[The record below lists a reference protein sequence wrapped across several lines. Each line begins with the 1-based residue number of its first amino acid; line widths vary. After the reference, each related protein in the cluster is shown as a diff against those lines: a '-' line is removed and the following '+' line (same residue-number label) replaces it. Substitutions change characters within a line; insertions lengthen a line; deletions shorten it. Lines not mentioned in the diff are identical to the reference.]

1 MIFSTKKPTIGP
13 EQKQK
18 SSSIWQAIVLWLG
31 NPGARPHLSIWGE
44 IASNPEP
51 ETLNG
56 EELIA
61 EVISGDYDNRE
72 SKNTTCEGS
81 PSSDTVS
88 ADSTLND
95 EVPTV
100 LDLDKDIISTSHGFT
115 GLEKNKL
122 DKLLDKAV
130 ELSGS
135 IGTFIL
141 MWIILVI
148 WVVIGIVYRATSTW
162 NVVMQDG
169 QSIQSYIWDTTLM
182 RQQLNSAHE
191 QILVAGELRSRIAT
205 FKRLIGDQIYLRKNS
220 ILKGKNTNL
229 SDADRKL
236 VEGDLPSESTYDLL
250 CTRFGIILGS
260 LPAIIIYWCGIIAWV
275 ACGALPISTGNSG
288 PYTGKTS
295 GSNPELSRFNNNW
308 QLYINTA
315 VAVSILISS
324 TFLQNIR
331 ARHDKFVARVLQQ
344 IFNLD
349 QAIEYRLRKQAGDFN
364 NKNPSI
370 IIRNPHRSVG
380 DKIIDWYADII
391 GAGIGVFIAIAVFA
405 VWIGIGHL
413 MSYNSNWWLIIGTYT
428 GLVGFLDGFVIR
440 QVYFRVV
447 SHEEDNY
454 VKVAMDDA
462 ELFQLI
468 GLDSSDLFS
477 ETRPTRKSLQY
488 RISIFI
494 NKMCSSQWS
503 VLVSVLIIIG
513 LIACASGLR
522 WSITGQLICNTPTM
536 IIEEFFL
543 LVLIQCHNWADKQRR
558 IEMSK
563 IFVRRKVLFS
573 YVSENLLD

>member
-1 MIFSTKKPTIGP
+1 MSLWRK
-13 EQKQK
+13 
-18 SSSIWQAIVLWLG
+18 IVYWLG

-44 IASNPEP
+44 MATSHVSEN
-51 ETLNG
+51 LNQD
-56 EELIA
+56 
-61 EVISGDYDNRE
+61 EVIGDVVSGDYDNQDSGE
-72 SKNTTCEGS
+72 ALFDVS
-81 PSSDTVS
+81 PASDTVS
-88 ADSTLND
+88 TDSTLND
-95 EVPTV
+95 EIATT
-100 LDLDKDIISTSHGFT
+100 LDLDKDEIKTSHGFT
-115 GLEKNKL
+115 GLEKNRL
-122 DKLLDKAV
+122 DRLLDKV
-130 ELSGS
+130 VWLSGS

-141 MWIILVI
+141 MWVILI
-148 WVVIGIVYRATSTW
+148 AWIVIGIVYRASETW

-169 QSIQSYIWDTTLM
+169 QSIQSYVWDTTLM

-205 FKRLIGDQIYLRKNS
+205 FKRLISDRQNREKDNVLSKNKAN
-220 ILKGKNTNL
+220 I
-229 SDADRKL
+229 
-236 VEGDLPSESTYDLL
+236 SESDQRMIDGELPTENTYDAM
-250 CTRFGIILGS
+250 CTKFGVILGS
-260 LPAIIIYWCGIIAWV
+260 LPTIVIYWCGIIVWI
-275 ACGALPISTGNSG
+275 ACGAIPISTGNPG

-295 GSNPELSRFNNNW
+295 GSNPELSKFNNNW

-315 VAVSILISS
+315 VAVSILVSS

-331 ARHDKFVARVLQQ
+331 ARHDKFVARNLQR

-349 QAIEYRLRKQAGDFN
+349 QEIEYRLRKRAGDFKV
-364 NKNPSI
+364 KNPSI
-370 IIRNPHRSVG
+370 IIKNPHRSVG

-405 VWIGIGHL
+405 AWIGIGHI

-447 SHEEDNY
+447 THEEDNY
-454 VKVAMDDA
+454 AKVAADEA

-468 GLDSSDLFS
+468 GLDGPHLFS
-477 ETRPTRKSLQY
+477 KNQTQNSLQY
-488 RISIFI
+488 RISITI
-494 NKMCSSQWS
+494 NKLCSSQWS

-522 WSITGQLICNTPTM
+522 WSTTGQLLCNTPTM

-543 LVLIQCHNWADKQRR
+543 LVLLQCHNWADKQRR

-563 IFVRRKVLFS
+563 IFVRRKVLYS
-573 YVSENLLD
+573 YVCNNL